1 MPRRTQTVQEEERQA
16 SRRDQNEEA
25 SDLSKRLLDRW
36 LCVKDTCINHKAFCF
51 VDYGAK
57 HFSMDTTIRE
67 TWAKAISRGQA
78 TIERP
83 PESLYNFWH
92 QRGTVDKVSKAPL
105 AKASR
110 EAREQAKEARM
121 ERLLE
126 MQERA
131 QEAAF
136 EQEIQ
141 SQISALSVPIGNSQP
156 APASTPAIYPPYP
169 SWIQAPQSF

>member
-1 MPRRTQTVQEEERQA
+1 
-16 SRRDQNEEA
+16 
-25 SDLSKRLLDRW
+25 
-36 LCVKDTCINHKAFCF
+36 
-51 VDYGAK
+51 
-57 HFSMDTTIRE
+57 MDTTIRE

-92 QRGTVDKVSKAPL
+92 RRGAVDKVSKAPL

-121 ERLLE
+121 EQLLE

-136 EQEIQ
+136 E
-141 SQISALSVPIGNSQP
+141 
-156 APASTPAIYPPYP
+156 
-169 SWIQAPQSF
+169 